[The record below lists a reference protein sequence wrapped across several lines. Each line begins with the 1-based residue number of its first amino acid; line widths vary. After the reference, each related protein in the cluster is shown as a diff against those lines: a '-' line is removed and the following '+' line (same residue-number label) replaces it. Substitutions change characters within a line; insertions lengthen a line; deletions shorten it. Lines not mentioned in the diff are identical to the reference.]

1 MTRLSLGAISNSD
14 ERPAGRAFLTF
25 SFFSFFGLAGAA
37 FAATG
42 AAFAT
47 FAAFT
52 AFAGAFFVL
61 SVSFDSTLSSSPI
74 LSPHSGV
81 HFGDLFVNCKVA
93 RFNKCCD

>member
-25 SFFSFFGLAGAA
+25 SFFSFFALTGAV

-47 FAAFT
+47 FAAFA
-52 AFAGAFFVL
+52 AFAGAFLLCSQFHLIQLCQVVPFYRL
-61 SVSFDSTLSSSPI
+61 IQVYISEICL
-74 LSPHSGV
+74 
-81 HFGDLFVNCKVA
+81 
-93 RFNKCCD
+93 